1 MTINE
6 LITLIR
12 SISDKNAMKTILL
25 IDNDPVSTIR
35 ISELVQQASHR
46 VLHSHVP
53 EQGKHLLHREKPD
66 LVIYH
71 VPQNGQDTR
80 YAMNSAYEAFRG
92 QGIPLLCIT
101 RGHNLPLAAPEILG
115 PKQYLAD
122 PFTPYELLRAVEDYF
137 KKGISERS
145 KPKHSSSQEGE
156 IKVG

>member
-6 LITLIR
+6 LISLIR
-12 SISDKNAMKTILL
+12 PISGKNAMKTILL
-25 IDNDPVSTIR
+25 IDNDPVSTIQ

-46 VLHSHVP
+46 VLHSPGP

-80 YAMNSAYEAFRG
+80 YALNSAYEAFRG

-101 RGHNLPLAAPEILG
+101 RGRNLPVAAPEILG
-115 PKQYLAD
+115 PKQYLTD
-122 PFTPYELLRAVEDYF
+122 PFTPNELLRAVDDHF
-137 KKGISERS
+137 KRSISERS
-145 KPKHSSSQEGE
+145 KPKHS
-156 IKVG
+156 